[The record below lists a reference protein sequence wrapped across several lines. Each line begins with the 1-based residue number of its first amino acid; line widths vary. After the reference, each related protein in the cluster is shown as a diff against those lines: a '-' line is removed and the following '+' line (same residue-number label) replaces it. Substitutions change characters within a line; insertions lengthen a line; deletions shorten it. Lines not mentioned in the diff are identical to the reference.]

1 MTVDDHPL
9 PTPMRGRPQPERARI
24 TNHERLRIVDH
35 PLALTL
41 LARLRDQRTG
51 SFEFGAVAGELA
63 RLLLWE
69 ASHDVELRA
78 SRAPNFSGELIEVQ
92 RLAERVAGV
101 AILRAGL
108 VFAGP
113 FRALFP
119 DAPLHQLGVRRD
131 EASLRADV
139 YTNNLPAAPGWAERV
154 LLLDPMLATGGS
166 ACVAIDRVRR
176 AHAGRIDVLALLAAP
191 LGVER
196 VLEHDTSCRVFTTA
210 LDERL
215 DERGYIV
222 PGLGDAGDRLF
233 GTAHD

>member
-1 MTVDDHPL
+1 ML
-9 PTPMRGRPQPERARI
+9 GRPQPERAHI
-24 TNHERLRIVDH
+24 ASLERLSIVTH
-35 PLALTL
+35 PLALTM
-41 LARLRDQRTG
+41 LARLRDRRTG
-51 SFEFGAVAGELA
+51 AFEFGAVAEELA

-69 ASHDVELRA
+69 ASRDVALSE
-78 SRAPNFSGELIEVQ
+78 SRVPNFAAELIEVQ
-92 RLAERVAGV
+92 TSAERVAGV

-119 DAPLHQLGVRRD
+119 TAPLYQLGIRRD

-139 YTNNLPAAPGWAERV
+139 YADNVPATPDWAERV

-166 ACVAIDRVRR
+166 ACGAIERVRR
-176 AHAGRIDVLALLAAP
+176 SHAGRIAVLALLAAP

-196 VLEHDTSCRVFTTA
+196 VLGYDTTCRVFTTA

-215 DERGYIV
+215 DERGYIL

-233 GTAHD
+233 GTANR

>member
-1 MTVDDHPL
+1 ML
-9 PTPMRGRPQPERARI
+9 GRPQPERSQVAR
-24 TNHERLRIVDH
+24 HERLSIVSH

-41 LARLRDQRTG
+41 LARLRDRRTG
-51 SFEFGAVAGELA
+51 VAEFGAVAEELA

-69 ASHDVELRA
+69 ASRELA
-78 SRAPNFSGELIEVQ
+78 LTTSHAPNFAGDPVEVQ
-92 RLAERVAGV
+92 VLAERVAGV

-119 DAPLHQLGVRRD
+119 NAPLYQLGIRRD
-131 EASLRADV
+131 EASLRAEMYAD
-139 YTNNLPAAPGWAERV
+139 NLPTAPDWAERV

-166 ACVAIDRVRR
+166 TCLAIERVRR
-176 AHAGRIDVLALLAAP
+176 SHAGRIAVLALLAAP

-196 VLEHDTSCRVFTTA
+196 VLEFDTSCRVFTTA

-215 DERGYIV
+215 DERGYIL
-222 PGLGDAGDRLF
+222 PGLGDAGDRLL
-233 GTAHD
+233 GTAQR